1 MHFTTNLPKLIVIPV
16 ALILVVIFVMVFSVF
31 FVILLIPLA
40 IAAFRFWRRVKVAQ
54 KASYGDVIEA
64 QYTVIDNSDED

>member
-1 MHFTTNLPKLIVIPV
+1 MHFTTNLPKFIVIPV

-40 IAAFRFWRRVKVAQ
+40 IAAFRFWRSVKVAQ

-64 QYTVIDNSDED
+64 QYTVIENSDED